1 MQRSFVGLTSSSGWP
16 EAHWMKSADRSVR
29 ATQECLSLRIRIR
42 YNLAPGQLLIMRAIV
57 LDQQRPIDSSPLELR
72 EVPLPEP
79 AAKQI
84 RVKVHCCGLCHTDLH
99 VTEGDLPPHKM
110 PVIPGHQIVGTVE
123 KNGAGASRFQNGD
136 RVGIPWLHRTDGT
149 CGFCLGGLE
158 NLCEHGQFTGYD
170 VDGGYAEYAVVD
182 EDFAY
187 AIPPQ
192 FTDENAAPLFCAG
205 IIGYRSYRLSGA
217 KQGDRVGLYGFG
229 ASAHIVI
236 QFARYLGNEVYVFTR
251 GENHRK
257 HAEELGAVWTGQAE
271 DNPPKP
277 LDAAIIFAPAG
288 GLVVN
293 ALRATR
299 KGGTVACAGIVM
311 SEIPALD
318 YRLLYE
324 ERVLRSV
331 ANSTRQDARE
341 FLELA
346 AKVPIRTEVQI
357 YPLADTNRALQDLKH
372 SRITGAG
379 VVRIG

>member
-1 MQRSFVGLTSSSGWP
+1 
-16 EAHWMKSADRSVR
+16 
-29 ATQECLSLRIRIR
+29 
-42 YNLAPGQLLIMRAIV
+42 MRAIV
-57 LDQQRPIDSSPLELR
+57 LDQQRTIDSSPLVLR

-79 AAKQI
+79 ASRQV
-84 RVKVHCCGLCHTDLH
+84 RVKVRCCGLCHTDLH
-99 VTEGDLPPHKM
+99 VVEGDLPRHKM
-110 PVIPGHQIVGTVE
+110 PVIPGHQIVGTIE
-123 KNGAGASRFQNGD
+123 KCGAGVSKFNVGD
-136 RVGIPWLHRTDGT
+136 RVGIPWLHRTDQS
-149 CGFCLGGLE
+149 CDFCRRGLE
-158 NLCEHGQFTGYD
+158 NLCEHAQFTGYD

-187 AIPPQ
+187 RIPPQ
-192 FTDENAAPLFCAG
+192 FADENAAPLFCAG

-217 KQGDRVGLYGFG
+217 QRGDRIGLFGFG

-236 QFARYLGNEVYVFTR
+236 QFARYLGNDVCVFTR
-251 GENHRK
+251 SENHRK
-257 HAEELGAVWTGQAE
+257 HAEELGAAWTGNSGDQ
-271 DNPPKP
+271 PPKP

-288 GLVVN
+288 PLVLD

-299 KGGTVACAGIVM
+299 KGGTVACGGIVM
-311 SEIPALD
+311 SQIPPLD
-318 YRLLYE
+318 YDIVYH

-357 YPLADTNRALQDLKH
+357 YDLPDTNGALQDLKH

-379 VVRIG
+379 VVRVA